1 VLTKDDLVVSNASC
15 TTNCLA
21 PVAKVLNDA
30 IGIEKGMMT
39 TIHSYT
45 GDQPTLDTMH
55 KDLYRARAAAMSM
68 IPTSTGA
75 AKAVGL
81 VLPELNGKL
90 DGFAIRVPTPNVSVV
105 DLKFIAKRET
115 SVERNQRCHQS
126 SCLTARSRAFSATP
140 TRTSRS
146 TSTTIRIPRSSTW
159 TRPRSWTA
167 PSCSILSWYDNEW
180 GFSNRMGDTA
190 VAMAK
195 LICVLLTAAFFGIA
209 ARFLLGFTWLE
220 GLLIGSIVASTDAAA
235 VFFLLRTGG
244 INIRDRVRSTLEVE
258 SGTND
263 PMAIFL
269 TSALVGIMASG
280 QDLGGAGLELLML
293 FVEQIGLGLVVGLAG
308 GVLIVQIIRRV
319 PVERGLAPIFVL
331 ALALLV
337 FAATSVI
344 GGSGFLAVYVAGIY
358 AGNKK
363 IQPKASIMRFQEGM
377 TWLAQIVMFL
387 VLGLLA
393 TPSQFPQI
401 ILPAIGLA
409 VFLVFIAR
417 PLAVW
422 ACLLPFDFTQRE
434 TGFVAWVGLRGAVSI
449 LLAILPILGNLENG
463 QLYFNTTFIVVMVSL
478 AIQGWTIKPMARK
491 LGLIVPPQI
500 GAIDKLELDLP
511 GTASHELLA
520 YRVVA
525 GSPVLRGERIP
536 RWARPSL
543 VIRDGKSMRYQYAGR
558 LRENDQVYLFIAPGF
573 SRLLDRL
580 FASKLAVG
588 ENDNEFFGTFTIDPS
603 GKGEELDTAYGPGL
617 LGEAEKSLT
626 IAELMEQRLG
636 GKPHYA
642 DRVKL
647 GRIVLIVRD
656 THENGL
662 IKTVGISLEPVAP
675 ATRLPLFLNFREILQ
690 MARDFASRRKG

>member
-1 VLTKDDLVVSNASC
+1 MDTFYLVTLAS
-15 TTNCLA
+15 
-21 PVAKVLNDA
+21 
-30 IGIEKGMMT
+30 
-39 TIHSYT
+39 
-45 GDQPTLDTMH
+45 
-55 KDLYRARAAAMSM
+55 MSL
-68 IPTSTGA
+68 I
-75 AKAVGL
+75 L
-81 VLPELNGKL
+81 
-90 DGFAIRVPTPNVSVV
+90 
-105 DLKFIAKRET
+105 IA
-115 SVERNQRCHQS
+115 
-126 SCLTARSRAFSATP
+126 AFSSLLAE
-140 TRTSRS
+140 RFG
-146 TSTTIRIPRSSTW
+146 
-159 TRPRSWTA
+159 A
-167 PSCSILSWYDNEW
+167 PLLLLFLLIGLIAGVD
-180 GFSNRMGDTA
+180 GLGIDFSNNSAAYMLGSIALAIILFDSGYGTSLHSFRQAA
-190 VAMAK
+190 VPSLTLAT
-195 LICVLLTAAFFGIA
+195 IGVLLTAILFGIA
-209 ARFLLGFTWLE
+209 ASFLLGFSWLE
-220 GLLIGSIVASTDAAA
+220 GLLLGSIVASTDAAA

-269 TSALVGIMASG
+269 TAALVGIVASG
-280 QDLGGAGLELLML
+280 EDLGGAGLDLLVL
-293 FVEQIGLGLVVGLAG
+293 FGKQIGLGLVMGLLG
-308 GVLIVQIIRRV
+308 GILIVQIIRRI

-337 FAATSVI
+337 FAYTSAI

-358 AGNKK
+358 AGNRK

-377 TWLAQIVMFL
+377 TWLAQIIMFL

-409 VFLVFIAR
+409 IFLVFIAR

-422 ACLLPFDFTQRE
+422 LCLLPFDFTQRE

-478 AIQGWTIKPMARK
+478 AIQGWTVKPIAHR

-525 GSPVLRGERIP
+525 DSPVLRGERIP

-580 FASKLAVG
+580 FASKLAVN
-588 ENDNEFFGTFTIDPS
+588 EDDNEFFGTFTIDPS
-603 GKGEELDTAYGPGL
+603 RSGEELDNAYGPGV
-617 LGEAEKSLT
+617 LGEAEKAMS
-626 IAELMEQRLG
+626 ISELMEQRLG
-636 GKPHYA
+636 GKLDYA
-642 DRVKL
+642 DRVKV
-647 GRIVLIVRD
+647 GRIVLIVRQID
-656 THENGL
+656 EHGL
-662 IKTVGISLEPVAP
+662 VSSVGISLEPVAP
-675 ATRLPLFLNFREILQ
+675 ATRLPLFLNLRELIQ
-690 MARDFASRRKG
+690 MARDFARKRRT